1 MGDNAEDPIDHHRT
15 TRAHA
20 GQNMKNTAA
29 MPGLVFVAFG
39 VIAFVLGLAALA
51 SRHYQAAEICFVVAV
66 AAAVIASSW
75 LYAQRRRVRNLEEK
89 YLKEHPQA
97 QPAPPDS

>member
-1 MGDNAEDPIDHHRT
+1 MGDNAADPIDHHRT

-39 VIAFVLGLAALA
+39 VLAFVLALAALA
-51 SRHYQAAEICFVVAV
+51 GRDYVT
-66 AAAVIASSW
+66 
-75 LYAQRRRVRNLEEK
+75 K
-89 YLKEHPQA
+89 HPEA
-97 QPAPPDS
+97 QPAPPDG

>member
-29 MPGLVFVAFG
+29 MPGLVFVGSACSPSFLPWPRWQTG
-39 VIAFVLGLAALA
+39 TTTPPRSA
-51 SRHYQAAEICFVVAV
+51 SVWPLR
-66 AAAVIASSW
+66 
-75 LYAQRRRVRNLEEK
+75 QR
-89 YLKEHPQA
+89 
-97 QPAPPDS
+97 

>member
-29 MPGLVFVAFG
+29 MPGLIFVGFG
-39 VIAFVLGLAALA
+39 VLAFVSALAALA
-51 SRHYQAAEICFVVAV
+51 NRQYHAAEVCIGVAV
-66 AAAVIASSW
+66 SAAVIASSW
-75 LYAQRRRVRNLEEK
+75 LYAQRRRVRNLKDEWQQQ
-89 YLKEHPQA
+89 HPEA

>member
-1 MGDNAEDPIDHHRT
+1 MGDNAADPIDHHRT

-29 MPGLVFVAFG
+29 MPGLVFVVFA
-39 VIAFVLGLAALA
+39 VTAFVLALASLA
-51 SRHYQAAEICFVVAV
+51 SRHYHAAEICVGVAV

-75 LYAQRRRVRNLEEK
+75 LYAQRRRVRTVEDEWM
-89 YLKEHPQA
+89 KEHPEA
-97 QPAPPDS
+97 APAPPDS

>member
-1 MGDNAEDPIDHHRT
+1 MGDNAADPIDHHRT

-39 VIAFVLGLAALA
+39 VLAFVLALA
-51 SRHYQAAEICFVVAV
+51 SLAGRHYHAAEICIVVAV
-66 AAAVIASSW
+66 AAAVFASSW
-75 LYAQRRRVRNLEEK
+75 LYAQRRRVRNL
-89 YLKEHPQA
+89 KEDYVTKHPEA
-97 QPAPPDS
+97 QPAPPDG

>member
-51 SRHYQAAEICFVVAV
+51 NRHYQPAEICFGVAV
-66 AAAVIASSW
+66 AAAAIASSW
-75 LYAQRRRVRNLEEK
+75 LYAQRRRVHNLKAE
-89 YLKEHPQA
+89 YLKEHPEA

>member
-1 MGDNAEDPIDHHRT
+1 MGDNADDPIDHHRT

-29 MPGLVFVAFG
+29 MPGLIFVAFG
-39 VIAFVLGLAALA
+39 IIAFVLALAALA
-51 SRHYQAAEICFVVAV
+51 IRHYDVAKICIGVAV

-75 LYAQRRRVRNLEEK
+75 LYAQRRRVRNVKAEW
-89 YLKEHPQA
+89 YRQHPEA
-97 QPAPPDS
+97 PPAPRDS

>member
-1 MGDNAEDPIDHHRT
+1 VGDNADDPIDHHRT

-39 VIAFVLGLAALA
+39 VLAFVLALAALA
-51 SRHYQAAEICFVVAV
+51 SRNYHAAEICIGVAV
-66 AAAVIASSW
+66 AAAAIASSW
-75 LYAQRRRVRNLEEK
+75 LYAQSKRVRNLKDE
-89 YLKEHPQA
+89 YLNEHPEA